1 MLDVTQTLASS
12 DYSDRLNLPGMSE
25 RRAEIIVLGA
35 MILTEAM
42 EMVEIPASRWG
53 VDTPRPK
60 GTRIL
65 GSQTRHNLAGLLQP
79 G

>member
-1 MLDVTQTLASS
+1 MQIDDTALSEILTHTQTIALIG
-12 DYSDRLNLPGMSE
+12 YSNKPHRDSYR
-25 RRAEIIVLGA
+25 V
-35 MILTEAM
+35 
-42 EMVEIPASRWG
+42 